1 MNARNDVGE
10 EKNSLGVV
18 SLLVAAIAIFIV
30 GAFLAGNI
38 VIAIIAGILSLV
50 LALLFVI
57 VSARLL
63 AQLVVPMRLYRG

>member
-1 MNARNDVGE
+1 MMSAKRRIRSVW
-10 EKNSLGVV
+10 SP
-18 SLLVAAIAIFIV
+18 LLVAAIAIFIV

-57 VSARLL
+57 VSARL
-63 AQLVVPMRLYRG
+63 AGTIGCSMRLYRG